1 MNSRSA
7 RARSVLSVLAM
18 AFSALLIALTL
29 NATPARAGDDPAAEQ
44 FVTKLSLDAIKI
56 ISDKTNSKAQKEQGF
71 YTLFTQNADVPKI
84 AAFCLGQYVRLP
96 DDQQKQQYLKL
107 FTDFVVKI
115 YVTRLS
121 GYTDQTITVTG
132 SQLKGKNVLVMSQIN
147 FTDGR
152 PPVKVTWWL
161 LKKPDGYKIFDVNVV
176 GVWLAQE
183 QRASFASVISN
194 NRGQFQPLLD
204 TLNKQIADAEQGK
217 LPPTEA
223 AVPAN

>member
-1 MNSRSA
+1 MSSRPA
-7 RARSVLSVLAM
+7 RARSVFGVFTMALSAM
-18 AFSALLIALTL
+18 LVAFSL
-29 NATPARAGDDPAAEQ
+29 NAVPARAGDDPAAEQ
-44 FVTKLSLDAIKI
+44 FVTKLALDAIQV
-56 ISDKTNSKAQKEQGF
+56 ISNKASSKAQKEQNF

-96 DDQQKQQYLKL
+96 NDQQKQEYLNL
-107 FTDFVVKI
+107 FTNFVVKI

-132 SQLKGKNVLVMSQIN
+132 SQFKGKNVLVQSQIN

-152 PPVKVTWWL
+152 KPVQVTWWL

-183 QRASFASVISN
+183 QRSSFASVISN
-194 NRGQFQPLLD
+194 NGGQFSALLAN
-204 TLNKQIADAEQGK
+204 LKKQISDADQGK
-217 LPPTEA
+217 IPEMKTE
-223 AVPAN
+223 PAN